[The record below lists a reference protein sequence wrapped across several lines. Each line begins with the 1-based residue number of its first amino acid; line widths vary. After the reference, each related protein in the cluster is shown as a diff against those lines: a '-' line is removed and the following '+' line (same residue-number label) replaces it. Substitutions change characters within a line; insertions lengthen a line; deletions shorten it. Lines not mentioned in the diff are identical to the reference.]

1 MINYNF
7 FQGDTHSVSVAPDFT
22 TFRRNYIRDNVDKGE
37 WKTVQ
42 TSPARRSD
50 DVSGLKVSMVEQQ
63 RVSPQAS
70 GSGQELSAS
79 YTISPTEETGSD
91 YLLVY
96 ITAGSGRLFLNN
108 CERGGVKIK
117 NGMLCWLSP
126 KYWYALKPDAE
137 AGWTVCYLACR
148 GTMLDQFIRRSML
161 DGKNNILELGM
172 NEELIHLFKRARE
185 VKDSEETFAQTYLTG
200 IVLHMVGLIL
210 AQAQPPCDEPRE
222 NEQKMEQAVLLMKEN
237 VMNDIDMNQLAV
249 SLGFSYS
256 WFRKLFK
263 DYSGMSPAKF
273 FLELKLK
280 KIKELLISTDMPIKE
295 LLYSLNCST
304 LENFYTT
311 FKKHTGYTPSEYRKR
326 MAADHTNTTDEKP

>member
-22 TFRRNYIRDNVDKGE
+22 TFRRNYIKDNVDKGE

-42 TSPARRSD
+42 TSPARRSG
-50 DVSGLKVSMVEQQ
+50 DVSRLKVSMVEQQ
-63 RVSPQAS
+63 KVSPQAS

-79 YTISPTEETGSD
+79 HTISPTEETGND

-137 AGWTVCYLACR
+137 TGWTVCYLACR

-200 IVLHMVGLIL
+200 IVLHMVGLIQS
-210 AQAQPPCDEPRE
+210 ASKNRVFETGNIDARI
-222 NEQKMEQAVLLMKEN
+222 EQAKII
-237 VMNDIDMNQLAV
+237 MNAHVEQNLDPEELA
-249 SLGFSYS
+249 STLNISYS
-256 WFRKLFK
+256 WFRHVFK
-263 DYSGMSPAKF
+263 QFTGYSPAAYF
-273 FLELKLK
+273 QELKLRRA
-280 KIKELLISTDMPIKE
+280 KELLVETSQSAKEISFR
-295 LLYSLNCST
+295 LGFQST
-304 LENFYTT
+304 GYFFSF
-311 FKKHTGYTPSEYRKR
+311 FKKHTGFTPLEYRSFGR
-326 MAADHTNTTDEKP
+326 GER

>member
-7 FQGDTHSVSVAPDFT
+7 FQGDTHSVSVVPDFT

-42 TSPARRSD
+42 TSPARRSG

-79 YTISPTEETGSD
+79 YTISPPEETGSD

-148 GTMLDQFIRRSML
+148 GTMLDQFIRRSIL

-185 VKDSEETFAQTYLTG
+185 VKDSEESFAQTYLPG

-273 FLELKLK
+273 FLELKL
-280 KIKELLISTDMPIKE
+280 
-295 LLYSLNCST
+295 
-304 LENFYTT
+304 
-311 FKKHTGYTPSEYRKR
+311 
-326 MAADHTNTTDEKP
+326 